1 MMLRDHS
8 PSGNQKLAW
17 AATRGALI
25 EELDARLDAPW
36 PFAGESG

>member
-17 AATRGALI
+17 AAMREALI
-25 EELDARLDAPW
+25 EEFDARLLAPW
-36 PFAGESG
+36 PFAGA